1 MDKLKTLEQ
10 YIAERRAISQARIKG
25 VENNQMSAGDWNY
38 VLVKAERDALEHMPR
53 VLDMLEENRR
63 ISKIILNDPT
73 VPDHVKFF
81 LNESNKDLEKMVN
94 E

>member
-1 MDKLKTLEQ
+1 MKTLEQ
-10 YIAERRAISQARIKG
+10 YIAERREVFENANRFLSENRGQYQEREMLNYIQNNCAI
-25 VENNQMSAGDWNY
+25 
-38 VLVKAERDALEHMPR
+38 HMPR

>member
-1 MDKLKTLEQ
+1 MKTLEQ

-53 VLDMLEENRR
+53 VLDMLEKAIKTLAVYSRDTF
-63 ISKIILNDPT
+63 DPSRAIGAG
-73 VPDHVKFF
+73 VA
-81 LNESNKDLEKMVN
+81 LKDLEKMVN